1 MKLSAKIS
9 LLQGIVVLVSTV
21 AMLAA
26 VGFKVRG
33 IMEESCLDSL
43 GSEVET
49 DANYLKAKLDSQLE
63 VLVEIATRIRVR
75 SMDWSVVQ
83 PALKADVARIGALDL
98 AMVDPEGISHYVLG
112 NTTIDIKDR
121 DYFKKALSGEK
132 NIEIVLS
139 RLDGKIVAMFA
150 VPIRKT
156 EDVNSPI
163 VGVLIAR
170 KDGASAISN
179 LVTELKTSYKSGY
192 AFMTN
197 AEGAVIAHRN
207 KELVTNQFNPV
218 KEAEKDPSL
227 KSLAEMIITAFQE
240 KKGGAEY
247 TYKGK
252 TLIGSYSE
260 VSGYPWR
267 LFLTIEKQD
276 IEEGLSQINE
286 IMIWTG
292 FICLIA
298 GIIAAIAVGSS
309 IARPVTR
316 VVDALKDITQGEG
329 DLTQSLAITS
339 KDEVG
344 QLAQYFNKLMSSLR
358 EPISDTKK
366 TIDTLAAA
374 SKKLSSTSHQL
385 SSVSE
390 KTMNQTTAV
399 SERMGRMAGNIN
411 AMANGAEK
419 VSHNANEITNTTE
432 QMAGNINAM
441 ASNAEKASLN
451 ANEVA
456 DTAKQMSNNM
466 NTIAAAIEEM
476 SSSIS
481 QIASYAGEA
490 RHIAEDASVKSTGA
504 TNAMNKLGIAAREIG
519 QVTDVIKRIADKT
532 NLLALNATIEAA
544 SAGAAGK
551 GFTVVAGE
559 IKELANQSAQS
570 ADDIA
575 NRIKGIQN
583 ETSAAVGVIHE
594 VGGTIEK
601 INHSVEAIAGHIEQQ
616 AKASNE
622 IASNVAQANT
632 GAKRVASAIDEV
644 ARGTHEIASNVS
656 QANTSAKHVSAAI
669 GEIAK
674 SVSDVS
680 KNAGEAVRRVGQVV
694 GDVNSVND
702 AARESSKGA
711 SQVSMSVDD
720 LSKMAGL
727 LRVAMDKFKV

>member
-33 IMEESCLDSL
+33 IIERSCLNSL
-43 GSEVET
+43 GSTVET
-49 DANYLKAKLDSQLE
+49 DASYLKAKLDSQLD

-83 PALKADVARIGALDL
+83 PALKADVERIGAMDL
-98 AMVDPEGISHYVLG
+98 AMAGPEGISHYVNG
-112 NTTIDIKDR
+112 NTTLDIKDR
-121 DYFKKALSGEK
+121 DYFKKAMAGEK
-132 NIEIVLS
+132 SIEIVLS
-139 RLDGKIVAMFA
+139 RISGKLVAMFA

-156 EDVNSPI
+156 ENINSPI

-179 LVTELKTSYKSGY
+179 MVTDLRTSYKSGY
-192 AFMTN
+192 AFLIN
-197 AEGAVIAHRN
+197 AEGTVIAHKN
-207 KELVTNQFNPV
+207 KELVVNQFNPI
-218 KEAEKDPSL
+218 KEAEKDKSL
-227 KSLAEMIITAFQE
+227 KPLAEMINRAFQE
-240 KKGGAEY
+240 KKGSAEY
-247 TYKGK
+247 VYNGK

-260 VSGYPWR
+260 VEGYPWR
-267 LFLTIEKQD
+267 LFLTIEKED
-276 IEEGLSQINE
+276 IEGDLSQINAVMLW
-286 IMIWTG
+286 IG

-298 GIIAAIAVGSS
+298 GIIAAVVVGSS

-316 VVDALKDITQGEG
+316 VVNALKDITQGEG
-329 DLTQSLAITS
+329 DLTQSIPITS
-339 KDEVG
+339 NDEVG

-358 EPISDTKK
+358 EPIGDTKK

-374 SKKLSSTSHQL
+374 SKKLSNTSHQL

-390 KTMNQTTAV
+390 KTMNQTVAV
-399 SERMGRMAGNIN
+399 SERMGRMSLNIN
-411 AMANGAEK
+411 AMADGAER
-419 VSHNANEITNTTE
+419 VNHNAHEITNTTE

-441 ASNAEKASLN
+441 ASNAERASLN

-456 DTAKQMSNNM
+456 DTAKQMSANM

-490 RHIAEDASVKSTGA
+490 RHIAEDATVKSTGA

-544 SAGAAGK
+544 SAGVAGK

-559 IKELANQSAQS
+559 IKELASQSAQS

-575 NRIKGIQN
+575 NRIMSIQN
-583 ETSAAVGVIHE
+583 ETNSAVGVIHE
-594 VGGTIEK
+594 VGNTIEK
-601 INHSVEAIAGHIEQQ
+601 INQSVEAIAGHIEQQ

-622 IASNVAQANT
+622 IASNVAQANS
-632 GAKRVASAIDEV
+632 GAKRVASAIGEV
-644 ARGTHEIASNVS
+644 AKGTNEIASNVS

-669 GEIAK
+669 SEIAK

-711 SQVSMSVDD
+711 SQVSQSVDD